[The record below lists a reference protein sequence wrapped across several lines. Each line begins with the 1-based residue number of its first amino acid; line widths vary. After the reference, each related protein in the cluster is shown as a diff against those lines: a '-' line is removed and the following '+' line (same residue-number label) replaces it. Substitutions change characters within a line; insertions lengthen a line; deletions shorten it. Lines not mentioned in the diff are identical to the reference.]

1 MLKGDTWS
9 NRLCHVKTGNT
20 EAGSIM
26 VSVDALVCVEL
37 LTFSLSNSTLVRGTC
52 EYTIVLSLFSSS

>member
-9 NRLCHVKTGNT
+9 NRLRRVKTGNT

-52 EYTIVLSLFSSS
+52 EYTIF

>member
-9 NRLCHVKTGNT
+9 NRLRHVKTGNT

-26 VSVDALVCVEL
+26 VSVDVLVCVEL
-37 LTFSLSNSTLVRGTC
+37 LTFSLSQYGCWR
-52 EYTIVLSLFSSS
+52 TIYVTAFCKSDDV